1 MAEPAIFPLLDLEAA
16 TAAAQIAGIP
26 EVLARVNLFRT
37 TLHHPP
43 IGRIVG
49 DVVDALVLPSMP
61 AARPRR
67 TASLPTRWRLGP
79 IYEWRQPYSI
89 GRRAGLSDD

>member
-1 MAEPAIFPLLDLEAA
+1 MAESPIFPLLDLDAA
-16 TAAAQIAGIP
+16 IAAANVAGIP

-49 DVVDALVLPSMP
+49 DVVDALVLKSVLD
-61 AARPRR
+61 ARLREIAILR
-67 TASLPTRWRLGP
+67 TGWDWLCL
-79 IYEWRQPYSI
+79 
-89 GRRAGLSDD
+89 